1 MMLKIVIA
9 IGLLISLSFLVNEGS
24 RSILPGEQ
32 VTSRPVKIKGG
43 HSVSRQKKT
52 EFYPEVPASLPDL
65 RDGYLFNEG
74 RMLAAE
80 EERQEEEDLTGEYE
94 EIKVNMNDVMYVGSL
109 IRGDVRRGLV
119 SYPAQRKKTKS
130 KGTVKRTKKKTLRSS
145 KNRDY
150 ARILVGESF
159 SDYKVVE
166 IEADRI
172 KFEKR
177 GKTVVKFLND
187 PGKNR
192 LTPPKV
198 ENKRRKG
205 LNKTAAKS
213 TRAVTSKRQRV
224 KVRTATPRTRRVV
237 PSPLTEH
244 DDFRD

>member
-1 MMLKIVIA
+1 MMFRIVIA
-9 IGLLISLSFLVNEGS
+9 IGLLISFFFLVNEGS
-24 RSILPGEQ
+24 RSMLPGEQ
-32 VTSRPVKIKGG
+32 VTGRQVKVKGG
-43 HSVSRQKKT
+43 HSVSGQEKP
-52 EFYPEVPASLPDL
+52 EFYPKVPTSLPDL
-65 RDGYLFNEG
+65 RDGYLFNEK

-80 EERQEEEDLTGEYE
+80 EEGLEEDDLTGDHE
-94 EIKVNMNDVMYVGSL
+94 EIKVNMGDVMYVGSL
-109 IRGDVRRGLV
+109 IRGDVRRGLI

-130 KGTVKRTKKKTLRSS
+130 EVKRAKKKRLRST

-150 ARILVGESF
+150 ARLLVGERF

-192 LTPPKV
+192 LAPPKV
-198 ENKRRKG
+198 ENKRPRR
-205 LNKTAAKS
+205 LNKSVARS
-213 TRAVTSKRQRV
+213 TKAVTSKRQRV
-224 KVRTATPRTRRVV
+224 KVRTATPRTRQVIPP
-237 PSPLTEH
+237 PSPEY